1 MADPYRFGTRS
12 AETLALQRTL
22 AARGHDPGPLDGIYG
37 RSTRSAVRAAR
48 LALGLGEGGV
58 DQTLLQRLGLALAP
72 EPERSLLLQTLFFM
86 LKGRLPMTFLAGY
99 RTYII
104 AAIMLLTGLSGL
116 LGIDVPSFTG
126 HAPGSLVIEALAFFF
141 LRQGLKSAGNI

>member
-12 AETLALQRTL
+12 AETRALQRAL
-22 AARGHDPGPLDGIYG
+22 AARGYDPGPADGIYG
-37 RSTRSAVRAAR
+37 RSTRAAVREAR
-48 LALGLGEGGV
+48 LAFGLGEGGV
-58 DQTLLQRLGLALAP
+58 DPMLLQRLGLVPPSPAFLQ
-72 EPERSLLLQTLFFM
+72 LLLIV
-86 LKGRLPMTFLAGY
+86 LKGRLPMTFLSGY

-126 HAPGSLVIEALAFFF
+126 HAPGSLVMEALAFFF
-141 LRQGLKSAGNI
+141 LRQGLKSGGNI

>member
-1 MADPYRFGTRS
+1 MADPYSFGTRS
-12 AETLALQRTL
+12 GAIRALQQAL
-22 AARGHDPGPLDGIYG
+22 AARGFDPGPADGIFG
-37 RSTRSAVRAAR
+37 RSTRAAVQQAR
-48 LALGLGEGGV
+48 LSFGLGEGGV
-58 DQTLLQRLGLALAP
+58 DELLLDRLGRSASPLIPTLLLDLIF
-72 EPERSLLLQTLFFM
+72 SV

-126 HAPGSLVIEALAFFF
+126 HAPGSLVMEALAFFF

>member
-1 MADPYRFGTRS
+1 MADSYRFGTRS
-12 AETLALQRTL
+12 DAIRTLQQAL
-22 AARGHDPGPLDGIYG
+22 AARGFDPGSADGIFG
-37 RSTRSAVRAAR
+37 RATRAAVQQAR
-48 LALGLGEGGV
+48 LSFGLGEGGV
-58 DQTLLQRLGLALAP
+58 DQALLDRLGLGTSPLGA
-72 EPERSLLLQTLFFM
+72 SLLVNALLFV

-99 RTYII
+99 RTYIV

-126 HAPGSLVIEALAFFF
+126 HAPGSLVMEALAFFF